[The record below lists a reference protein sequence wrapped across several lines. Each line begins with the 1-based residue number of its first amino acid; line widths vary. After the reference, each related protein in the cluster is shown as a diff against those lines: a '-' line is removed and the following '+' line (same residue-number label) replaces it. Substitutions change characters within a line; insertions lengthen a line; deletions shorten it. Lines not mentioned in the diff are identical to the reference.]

1 MRQRGSIVEYII
13 LSLCLCLG
21 ALSTALASPLYPMYV
36 LDWQISTTQIG
47 YAFIAYMFGVVFSLL
62 FFNSWT
68 IRFGYKKVII
78 CGLLMSIIALIYS
91 ALAQDIW
98 NLSGARF
105 LIGISSGLL
114 STSTIVGLSQKYPFK
129 NKLNAGKISSILTVF
144 GFGLGPLIGGIIAD
158 HSTAPLTTP
167 YLVVAAISTLVLIA
181 CPLIKY
187 NHATSE
193 IIVKTKIWNTPV
205 KLCAK
210 HIFFP
215 CSITALCCFAVF
227 SLYAALAGN
236 FIAELPLTQSA
247 TLTGISISAIL
258 FISTFIQLAFK
269 GLKESTSLQI
279 GLILTTG
286 GCISLLMAQ
295 YTHSIIW
302 LVASILCVG
311 IGHGLSL
318 SPAYY
323 FVGKIAQQ
331 ENNAIFST
339 FLLIGYQG
347 TIWPVLLSSILI
359 DHYGV
364 ISSLAVFSTLILLTV
379 IWLFTQIR
387 HIKNAAV

>member
-1 MRQRGSIVEYII
+1 MRQRVSIVEYII

-36 LDWQISTTQIG
+36 LDWEISTTQIG

-144 GFGLGPLIGGIIAD
+144 GFGLGPLIGGVIAD

-167 YLVVAAISTLVLIA
+167 YLVVAAISTLVLMA
-181 CPLIKY
+181 CSLIKY
-187 NHATSE
+187 KHTTSKT
-193 IIVKTKIWNTPV
+193 IIKNKIWNIPI
-205 KLCAK
+205 KQNSKYIFLPCA
-210 HIFFP
+210 IA
-215 CSITALCCFAVF
+215 ALCCFAVF
-227 SLYAALAGN
+227 SLYAALAGT
-236 FIAELPLTQSA
+236 FIAELPLNHSA
-247 TLTGISISAIL
+247 TLTGISISVIL

-269 GLKESTSLQI
+269 RLKESTSLQL
-279 GLILTTG
+279 GLILTTC
-286 GCISLLMAQ
+286 GCFLLLIAQ
-295 YTHSIIW
+295 YTHSIAW
-302 LVASILCVG
+302 LMSSILCVG
-311 IGHGLSL
+311 IGHGLAL

-323 FVGKIAQQ
+323 YVGKITQQ
-331 ENNAIFST
+331 ENGAVFST
-339 FLLIGYQG
+339 FLLIAYQG

-359 DHYGV
+359 DHYGIITSLV
-364 ISSLAVFSTLILLTV
+364 IFSTLIFFTV
-379 IWLFTQIR
+379 IWLFTQVK
-387 HIKNAAV
+387 HFKNFIA